1 MAAPVATRPGQAAIT
16 PVPTRRRRT
25 SPAHR
30 GRWVIYL
37 MLVPGLIQLVLFK
50 LAPVGALAIAFQEYS
65 PFLGIFQSP
74 WVGLEQF
81 ARFLDDPDLGRLV
94 RNTVALSLGTLLVSF
109 PVPILFALLLNE
121 VRLRFLHR
129 FTQTLTFV
137 PYFISSA
144 VLVSIVYSLLSPQG
158 GLVNEVIT
166 ALGGTPVYFMTEP
179 AWFRPIYIGMSTWQ
193 TFGYS
198 AIIYTAALSNI
209 DPTLYEAAEM
219 DGAGRWRK
227 MWHITLPALRP
238 MIIVLW
244 ILAVGQV
251 LTVDLDKILLMY
263 NPSVYSTAD
272 VVQSFVFRQAFASE
286 GFPNYSYAAAVG
298 LIQGVLALVLIM
310 STNRVAKRLEGS
322 GLF

>member
-1 MAAPVATRPGQAAIT
+1 MLIPGI
-16 PVPTRRRRT
+16 
-25 SPAHR
+25 
-30 GRWVIYL
+30 
-37 MLVPGLIQLVLFK
+37 IQLVLFK
-50 LAPVGALAIAFQEYS
+50 LLPVGALTIAFQEYS
-65 PFLGIFQSP
+65 PFLGLLQSP
-74 WVGLEQF
+74 FVGFEQF
-81 ARFLDDPDLGRLV
+81 ARFVADPDLPRLV
-94 RNTVALSLGTLLVSF
+94 RNTLLLSAGTLLVSF

-121 VRLRFLHR
+121 VRVRMLRR

-158 GLVNEVIT
+158 GLVNEVIK
-166 ALGGTPVYFMTEP
+166 AFGGTPVYFMTEP
-179 AWFRPIYIGMSTWQ
+179 GWFRPIYIIMSTWQ

-209 DPTLYEAAEM
+209 DQSLYEAAEV

-238 MIIVLW
+238 MIIVMW
-244 ILAVGQV
+244 ILAIGQV

-263 NPSVYSTAD
+263 NPSVYETAD
-272 VVQSFVFRQAFASE
+272 VVQSFVYRQAFAAN

-298 LIQGVLALVLIM
+298 LIQGVLALVLIL
-310 STNRVAKRLEGS
+310 STNSAAKRLEGS